1 MKPTNHLC
9 PQCGFRLDPD
19 NPSEA
24 VCPACGADPRD
35 GRELTQDLHL
45 AAVLDDAAAPPEALQ
60 AAKDILDAG
69 VSAEPEIVYSP
80 DPELDFAI
88 ADAEAVMDSLTK
100 GPVLVAGNRLVN

>member
-9 PQCGFRLDPD
+9 PQCGFSLDPD
-19 NPSEA
+19 NPSES
-24 VCPACGADPRD
+24 VCPACGADPLDERNK
-35 GRELTQDLHL
+35 TQDLHL
-45 AAVLDDAAAPPEALQ
+45 AAILDDAAASAETLQ

-69 VSAEPEIVYSP
+69 ASAEPEIVYSP

-100 GPVLVAGNRLVN
+100 GPILVAGNGLVN